1 MNYKYIVSHIKA
13 FMLKKVKAVLISA
26 YGGTRPPWIDNGYL
40 EIENSVCLGK
50 DNPINDYPPYV
61 GS

>member
-1 MNYKYIVSHIKA
+1 MKA

-50 DNPINDYPPYV
+50 DNPMNDYPPYV